1 MELDDTTTGSLDS
14 IDVENDM
21 TGAPHIYHGYECPIR
36 ADLIN
41 RGEGFPDIL
50 PGDLLVFFDGC
61 YCLDEFCSDA
71 NEMDD
76 IFGINYD
83 LVYTSFDF
91 GESKNSKGKGRP
103 VIKGMTID
111 HDINGDTTLDVKV
124 YRRDQSGEWRSVLKL
139 GEQPWQGWLPVERCN
154 FESFGNSQDEGLH
167 SSDLKESADLFML
180 NSFKPEYKRFV
191 RRMRKW
197 NRRFQNNLGLE
208 DSLDEDRA
216 LQCQQLGANQF
227 INESTGTLAGI
238 AASIGRNHDF
248 GDRFDR
254 RNFSFLYLFIRQ
266 FHDQLIR
273 K

>member
-1 MELDDTTTGSLDS
+1 MDLDDTTTGSVDS
-14 IDVENDM
+14 IDAENDM
-21 TGAPHIYHGYECPIR
+21 TRAPHIFHGYECPIR

-50 PGDLLVFFDGC
+50 PGDLLVFFEGG
-61 YCLDEFCSDA
+61 YFLDEFCSDA

-83 LVYTSFDF
+83 LVHTSFDF

-103 VIKGMTID
+103 VIKGIAID
-111 HDINGDTTLDVKV
+111 LDISGDATLDVKV
-124 YRRDQSGEWRSVLKL
+124 YRRDQSGKWRSVLKL
-139 GEQPWQGWLPVERCN
+139 GGKPWQGWLPVERCN
-154 FESFGNSQDEGLH
+154 FESFGNSQDGP
-167 SSDLKESADLFML
+167 SSDLKESAELFML

-197 NRRFQNNLGLE
+197 NRRFRNNLGLE

-216 LQCQQLGANQF
+216 LQCQQLGANDF
-227 INESTGTLAGI
+227 INESTGILAGV

-248 GDRFDR
+248 GDIFDR

-266 FHDQLIR
+266 FHDTLI
-273 K
+273 KK